1 MALQFD
7 VNSLV
12 SDLIV
17 ASAFGIYIEH
27 VLDYGDEA
35 REDVETDNIGEISTT
50 YPPTNHT
57 SNNPEKA
64 VANWASIVENE
75 NPQAE
80 LKS

>member
-1 MALQFD
+1 MGMRPGKM
-7 VNSLV
+7 SK
-12 SDLIV
+12 
-17 ASAFGIYIEH
+17 
-27 VLDYGDEA
+27 
-35 REDVETDNIGEISTT
+35 RNIGEISTT
-50 YPPTNHT
+50 NPPTNYT